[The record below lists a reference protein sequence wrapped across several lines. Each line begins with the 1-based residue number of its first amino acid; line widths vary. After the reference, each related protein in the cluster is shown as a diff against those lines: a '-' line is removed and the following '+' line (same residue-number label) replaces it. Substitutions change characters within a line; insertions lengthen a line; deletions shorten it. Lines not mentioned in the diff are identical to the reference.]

1 VLYGNPAQVLL
12 PGQAEE
18 RAPALS
24 VVPAP
29 APVPRRATRPALR
42 WAALVVLVLGLVAGM
57 VHLRLQ
63 PPQPL
68 VVGVMEV
75 RSHGPNVPPW
85 MRELT
90 RDGLNTILRKF
101 DRLRVYARQKIDFL
115 CEKRGLT
122 EIEAAETLGMSK
134 MLSATIDTDG
144 AVVTLDL
151 EVVDVSSGLLQ
162 ASERVQGPQEKF
174 MELQTQLAVAA
185 LRALGV
191 EPTADQMQEIVA
203 SRGNETLD
211 AYRLLRDTL
220 GEPVKKR
227 EAPKPP
233 PPVERAPGTSRF
245 EWPALAYAGERE
257 GDDAAIH
264 ALLRQ
269 YTAALEAKRVD
280 QLAGLQVEMGAAQRA
295 SLQRYFDIARDLHVR
310 ISDVDLAVEGD
321 EALATFTREDTFVD
335 VGSGRHMHLE
345 VRISGILTK
354 QQGAWKIQGLR
365 DPE

>member
-1 VLYGNPAQVLL
+1 
-12 PGQAEE
+12 
-18 RAPALS
+18 
-24 VVPAP
+24 
-29 APVPRRATRPALR
+29 
-42 WAALVVLVLGLVAGM
+42 
-57 VHLRLQ
+57 
-63 PPQPL
+63 
-68 VVGVMEV
+68 
-75 RSHGPNVPPW
+75 
-85 MRELT
+85 
-90 RDGLNTILRKF
+90 
-101 DRLRVYARQKIDFL
+101 
-115 CEKRGLT
+115 
-122 EIEAAETLGMSK
+122 MSK

-151 EVVDVSSGLLQ
+151 EVVDVESGLLQ

-233 PPVERAPGTSRF
+233 PPAERAPGTSRF
-245 EWPALAYAGERE
+245 EWPALAYAGERD

-269 YTAALEAKRVD
+269 YAAALEAKRVD
-280 QLAGLQVEMGAAQRA
+280 QLAGLQVEMGPAQRT

-345 VRISGILTK
+345 VRISGNLTK

>member
-1 VLYGNPAQVLL
+1 
-12 PGQAEE
+12 
-18 RAPALS
+18 
-24 VVPAP
+24 
-29 APVPRRATRPALR
+29 
-42 WAALVVLVLGLVAGM
+42 
-57 VHLRLQ
+57 
-63 PPQPL
+63 
-68 VVGVMEV
+68 
-75 RSHGPNVPPW
+75 HGPNVPPW

-101 DRLRVYARQKIDFL
+101 DRLRVYARQKIDFV

-151 EVVDVSSGLLQ
+151 EVVDVSSGLLE

-185 LRALGV
+185 LCALGV

-220 GEPVKKR
+220 GE
-227 EAPKPP
+227 
-233 PPVERAPGTSRF
+233 
-245 EWPALAYAGERE
+245 
-257 GDDAAIH
+257 
-264 ALLRQ
+264 
-269 YTAALEAKRVD
+269 
-280 QLAGLQVEMGAAQRA
+280 
-295 SLQRYFDIARDLHVR
+295 
-310 ISDVDLAVEGD
+310 
-321 EALATFTREDTFVD
+321 ALATFTREDTFVD
-335 VGSGRHMHLE
+335 VGSGRHMRLE